1 MGDGSKIRFWEDLW
15 FGNCSLVIQYWSI
28 YTIVNEQGKTIRE
41 IWDGV
46 NLKLT
51 FRRTVDHE
59 TLNQWEE
66 HMQIASNIQLS
77 EDDDV
82 IV

>member
-1 MGDGSKIRFWEDLW
+1 MGDGNKIRFWEDLW
-15 FGNCSLVIQYWSI
+15 FGSCSLAIQYWSI

-51 FRRTVDHE
+51 FRRTVYQE

-66 HMQIASNIQLS
+66 RKKIASSI
-77 EDDDV
+77 
-82 IV
+82 